1 MIDGKRNQE
10 TNAAIRT
17 EVTGKIESDLVTTT
31 AIPNLN
37 EGQDHARE
45 IGTGDVGDETMSVRG
60 RGRGRETEGDGG
72 EVETGDGTAIMLIGG
87 RLTTIGRVVGTKI
100 AEGGAAVGLVR
111 RMLDGA
117 VAMIGDTRN
126 NVNEVRH

>member
-17 EVTGKIESDLVTTT
+17 EVAGRIESDLVTTT

-60 RGRGRETEGDGG
+60 RGRETEGDGR

-111 RMLDGA
+111 PMFDGA
-117 VAMIGDTRN
+117 VAMIDDRRN